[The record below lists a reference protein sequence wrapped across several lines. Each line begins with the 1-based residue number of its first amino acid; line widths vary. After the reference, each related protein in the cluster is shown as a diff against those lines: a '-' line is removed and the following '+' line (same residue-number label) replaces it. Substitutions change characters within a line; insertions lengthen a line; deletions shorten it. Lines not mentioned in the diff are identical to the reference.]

1 MKHKR
6 VKTSGH
12 PWRERVRRWGRFIY
26 LRLVRQNDEPD
37 KVAKGF
43 GLGVFLG
50 IFPTFG
56 VGAILAVLIATWVRW
71 NRASAA
77 LGTLIMNPFFNPF
90 FLSLS
95 VLAGNLLVPARLRI
109 TVESFRNGKLWSGFF
124 HAIPVY
130 LLGNILVSTIFA
142 VLAYWLALGATKA
155 YRQRRATARL
165 AAQTSADAGTDPQS
179 PPPTKPQ

>member
-1 MKHKR
+1 MKRKR
-6 VKTSGH
+6 AKTSGH
-12 PWRERVRRWGRFIY
+12 QWRKRVRRWGRFIY

-37 KVAKGF
+37 KVAKGV

-50 IFPTFG
+50 VFPTFG

-77 LGTLIMNPFFNPF
+77 LGTLIMNPFFSPF
-90 FLSLS
+90 FVSLS

-124 HAIPVY
+124 HAVPVY
-130 LLGNILVSTIFA
+130 LLGNILVSTLFA
-142 VLAYWLALGATKA
+142 VLAYWVALGTIKA
-155 YRQRRATARL
+155 YRQRRAAARL
-165 AAQTSADAGTDPQS
+165 AALASAEVARDPQS